1 MPGDNGVLGSEV
13 TINKRTTAGQ
23 LYRESSTL
31 ASQCSRAGYLFS
43 VSYTCF
49 LSFLMVTQFQASVAW
64 HFLDPATENL
74 GFSSDTIFLATVCFG
89 LLVCC
94 PCLLNNR
101 FMENI
106 LDEAFCLTLP
116 SFALPTALMASMVPF
131 PAGRTVVLGTGC
143 LLSALGFF
151 SILCQPR
158 TADRYVKTK
167 LIFEVYRFAIPTS
180 LVLLATWRWAN
191 ADVDP
196 TLSERYWWIKMLFA
210 MLGYFCAFITGA
222 SYMVHDSRVTPS
234 GMLADMAKDPLPDA
248 EEYDSAGDP
257 MTSTSI
263 AAFPWYENLLWLP
276 AGFSLGSSV
285 YISTFVFSSVAQIC
299 RWNGV
304 DPYEH
309 GIYII
314 LAVFFGSLVRLM
326 LSIRMRASDGL
337 IHAIDCILTTACMW
351 TGLLLF
357 AYMGGD
363 MIGFWGA
370 LLAVVAAA
378 SMWHHVLRLCEV
390 RAVSA
395 HGGLTICVA
404 GACLL
409 GFWFLSM
416 TPVFG
421 GALPLGERYK
431 PGLDGKCPICE
442 WTSMLSS
449 VKPFMSVA
457 LAAFGAMFGPLLHA
471 FGGGMRAIQERA
483 EAHRKAMK
491 AASAY
496 VQKDLDPDEKT
507 AFAMQLAEH
516 DILAKGGVN
525 EAPEPPK
532 ADHVNAGPPLQE
544 VVQSR
549 EAFGVLFAIFF
560 IVIAPG
566 IISRVVKHNT
576 LPELSPEEGEF
587 ISIISWNI
595 NYGWSSD
602 GKVNIHDVAERILQQ
617 EAGVVA
623 LQDANALQW
632 PLGSQ
637 DLTGYLSTSLTMH
650 LHSGLASSEG
660 GDSGNPLLSKYPLL
674 LSRTHVLPSATPE
687 DTAAARAGLDASCG
701 LCAST
706 QQTMTEARLLVGDVP
721 VTVLNTQL
729 ERVDGVIHRA
739 DTAARIRVIEKI
751 ANETKTPL
759 IIVGGLG
766 IEPNDPLLDRLIR
779 SSTSRHRVD
788 GMSSAVAGDKL
799 NITVPSSG
807 RDLGKFDRTEVV
819 GSKTVD
825 YMLYR
830 GLMIVGFGYVIDDVD
845 SAGRPVYDQPSD
857 HLPLIGNFMVR
868 QNEVPEQAAPVAAGG
883 GR

>member
-1 MPGDNGVLGSEV
+1 MDSAIGGSEV

-23 LYRESSTL
+23 LYRESATL
-31 ASQCSRAGYLFS
+31 TSQCARAGYLFS
-43 VSYTCF
+43 VAYTCF
-49 LSFLMVTQFQASVAW
+49 LSFLMVTQFFSCVTW
-64 HFLDPATENL
+64 HFLDPAATTEW
-74 GFSSDTIFLATVCFG
+74 SAEAMFLAFVCFG
-89 LLVCC
+89 ATICC

-101 FMENI
+101 FMEN
-106 LDEAFCLTLP
+106 LFDEAFCLTLP
-116 SFALPTALMASMVPF
+116 SFALPTALMASMVPM
-131 PAGRTVVLGTGC
+131 PAARTVSLGVGV

-180 LVLLATWRWAN
+180 LVLLCTWRWAN
-191 ADVDP
+191 ADIDP

-210 MLGYFCAFITGA
+210 MLGYLCAFVTGA
-222 SYMVHDSRVTPS
+222 SYLVHDSRVTPA

-248 EEYDSAGDP
+248 EEYDSAADP
-257 MTSTSI
+257 MVSTSI

-276 AGFSLGSSV
+276 AGVALGSSV
-285 YISTFVFSSVAQIC
+285 YLSTFVFSSVAQVC

-314 LAVFFGSLVRLM
+314 LAVFGGSLVRLL
-326 LSIRMRASDGL
+326 LSIRMRSVDGL
-337 IHAIDCILTTACMW
+337 IHAIDCVATTGCLW

-363 MIGFWGA
+363 MIGFWGV
-370 LLAVVAAA
+370 LVAVLAAA

-390 RAVSA
+390 RAVGA
-395 HGGLTICVA
+395 HGGLTLCV
-404 GACLL
+404 GGVSLL
-409 GFWFLSM
+409 AFWFMSM

-421 GALPLGERYK
+421 GAMPLGERYR
-431 PGLDGKCPICE
+431 PDVDGKCPTCE
-442 WTSMLSS
+442 WTSMLSGIE
-449 VKPFMSVA
+449 PFVSVA
-457 LAAFGAMFGPLLHA
+457 LATVGATLGPIQHA
-471 FGGGMRAIQERA
+471 IGGGMRAVQQRA
-483 EAHRKAMK
+483 EDRKKRMK
-491 AASAY
+491 EAAKY
-496 VQKDLDPDEKT
+496 VVDDSETDEKG
-507 AFAMQLAEH
+507 AFALQLAEH
-516 DILAKGGVN
+516 NTLAAGGAIEV
-525 EAPEPPK
+525 EPPQ
-532 ADHVNAGPPLQE
+532 AAHVNAGPPLQQ

-566 IISRVVKHNT
+566 IMSRVVAHNT

-602 GKVNIHDVAERILQQ
+602 GKMNIHDIAERVAQQ
-617 EAGVVA
+617 QAGVVA

-632 PLGSQ
+632 PLGSN
-637 DLTGYLSTSLTMH
+637 DLTGYLSTRLTMH
-650 LHSGLASSEG
+650 LHNGLSTSTA
-660 GDSGNPLLSKYPLL
+660 GDTGNPLLSKYPLL
-674 LSRTHVLPSATPE
+674 LSRTIVLPSATPE
-687 DTAAARAGLDASCG
+687 ATAEARASDGLDESCN

-721 VTVLNTQL
+721 VTVINTQL
-729 ERVDGVIHRA
+729 ERVDGLIHRA
-739 DTAARIRVIEKI
+739 DTAARIEYIEKI

-779 SSTSRHRVD
+779 SSTSIHTID
-788 GMSSAVAGDKL
+788 GMSEAVAGGKL
-799 NITVPSSG
+799 NITVPASG
-807 RDLGKFDRTEVV
+807 RDLSKFDRTEVV
-819 GSKTVD
+819 ESKTVD

-845 SAGRPVYDQPSD
+845 SAGRPVYEQPSD

-868 QNEVPEQAAPVAAGG
+868 QTEVPEQSAPVAPGG
-883 GR
+883 